1 LLELPETSI
10 LVSPERLFYL
20 ESRGDADVYGR
31 NDVRG
36 WRLGIENPLPE
47 VATLLP
53 RKGVYGRWVDRIGL
67 IPFIGIAI
75 AASVALFFT
84 LGQFPRWLAPLVPVE
99 WEERFGD
106 TLVGDFSGR
115 FCDHPGGQAALNKLA
130 AQLSPKTSRLNIRV
144 ADIGFVN
151 AAALPGGNIVIFE
164 QLLRQSNGP
173 DEVAGV
179 LAHEI
184 AHVEERHVTQALLR
198 ELGMGI
204 FIAAFGGTTGASVN
218 DLMAASYSRDSER
231 EADAGAIAALRRAGI
246 SPVPTADFFGRMA
259 RKEGKL
265 SERLSYISS
274 HPVTRERQRRFAASA
289 DERRTYRPSLSRD
302 EWEALVNICRN
313 DQSPA

>member
-1 LLELPETSI
+1 LA
-10 LVSPERLFYL
+10 F
-20 ESRGDADVYGR
+20 GGR
-31 NDVRG
+31 
-36 WRLGIENPLPE
+36 
-47 VATLLP
+47 
-53 RKGVYGRWVDRIGL
+53 Y
-67 IPFIGIAI
+67 
-75 AASVALFFT
+75 
-84 LGQFPRWLAPLVPVE
+84 
-99 WEERFGD
+99 
-106 TLVGDFSGR
+106 
-115 FCDHPGGQAALNKLA
+115 CDHPGGQAALNKLA
-130 AQLSPKTSRLNIRV
+130 AQLSPKAGGLNIRV

-164 QLLRQSNGP
+164 QLLRHSNGP

-231 EADAGAIAALRRAGI
+231 EADAGAITALRRAGI
-246 SPVPTADFFGRMA
+246 SPLPTADFFGRMA

-289 DERRTYRPSLSRD
+289 DELRTYRPSLSRD